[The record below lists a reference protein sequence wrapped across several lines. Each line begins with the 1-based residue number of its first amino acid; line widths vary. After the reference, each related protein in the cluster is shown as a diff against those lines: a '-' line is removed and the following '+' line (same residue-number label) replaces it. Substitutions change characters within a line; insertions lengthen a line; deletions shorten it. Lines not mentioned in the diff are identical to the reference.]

1 MPPRDFLIITDA
13 VAPLVEGEAPLAAAG
28 VSRALAAAG
37 HRTTVLSLGAP
48 ESVARVPGLARR
60 LRTISASIGDQT
72 LDLSLYEGRAVLSNS
87 QLMIIAAQPSG
98 RAQTAALLGS
108 AVKSLASDGLIAP
121 EVTIGW
127 GETAAAALSATS
139 AAVRLFV
146 LPSGRVGAPLSP
158 ADAQLLGTTLL
169 ADDLASRSLVA
180 LGSLSA
186 NAILAP
192 SASAARALGV
202 NAGLAARA
210 SDEPLVAVRFGS
222 DEPPND
228 PGTDPALV
236 ANYSPA
242 NLAGKIECRRA
253 IARRCSLAL
262 GPRTLL
268 LAIAPLRRDK
278 GGDVVL
284 AALERLSPHDVVAI
298 IPADGDPEMI
308 ERASLLAIENPGRL
322 AVLAGDDDATERQ
335 VRAAAD
341 ALLLADDDDR
351 TGRAAALAQRYG
363 TLPIAVDA
371 GANRDNL
378 IDYDPRS
385 ATGSALLYGSLDPF
399 QIESAIR
406 RAIALR
412 SDGDLWSP
420 LVKALLEIAPR
431 WSATAAAID
440 EICGQI

>member
-1 MPPRDFLIITDA
+1 VPTRDFLIITDA
-13 VAPLVEGEAPLAAAG
+13 VAPLVEGETPLAAAG

-60 LRTISASIGDQT
+60 LRTISASIGEQA

-87 QLMIIAAQPSG
+87 ELIIIGAQPSG

-108 AVKSLASDGLIAP
+108 AVKSLASDGLISP
-121 EVTIGW
+121 EVTIAW

-139 AAVRLFV
+139 ASVRLFV
-146 LPSGRVGAPLSP
+146 LPSGRIGAPLSA

-169 ADDLASRSLVA
+169 SDDLGTRSLVA

-192 SASAARALGV
+192 SASAARTLGSSAALS
-202 NAGLAARA
+202 ARA
-210 SDEPLVAVRFGS
+210 SDEPLVAIRFGS

-228 PGTDPALV
+228 PASDPALP
-236 ANYSPA
+236 ANYASG
-242 NLAGKIECRRA
+242 NLGGKIECRRA
-253 IARRCSLAL
+253 AARRCSLAL

-268 LAIAPLRRDK
+268 LTVAPLRREK
-278 GGDVVL
+278 GAEVVL
-284 AALERLSPHDVVAI
+284 SALERLRGFDVVTI
-298 IPADGDPEMI
+298 IPAGGDPDMG
-308 ERASLLAIENPGRL
+308 ERASLLAMENPGRIAML
-322 AVLAGDDDATERQ
+322 ATADEATERQ
-335 VRAAAD
+335 IRAAAD
-341 ALLLADDDDR
+341 AFLLADDDDR
-351 TGRAAALAQRYG
+351 TGRAAGLAQRYG

-378 IDYDPRS
+378 VDYDPRS
-385 ATGSALLYGSLDPF
+385 ATGSALLYGSLETF

-412 SDGDLWSP
+412 ADGDLWAP
-420 LVKALLEIAPR
+420 LVKALLDVAPR
-431 WSATAAAID
+431 WAAAASAI
-440 EICGQI
+440 EELCRQI

>member
-1 MPPRDFLIITDA
+1 M
-13 VAPLVEGEAPLAAAG
+13 APLMEGETPLAAAG

-48 ESVARVPGLARR
+48 ETVARVPGLARR
-60 LRTISASIGDQT
+60 LRTISASIGEQS

-87 QLMIIAAQPSG
+87 QLMIIGAQPSG
-98 RAQTAALLGS
+98 RAETAALLGS

-158 ADAQLLGTTLL
+158 ADAQLLGTSLL
-169 ADDLASRSLVA
+169 GGDDDVGSRSLVA

-192 SASAARALGV
+192 SASAARALGS
-202 NAGLAARA
+202 NPGLAARA
-210 SDEPLVAVRFGS
+210 SDEPLVAIRFGS

-228 PGTDPALV
+228 PATDPAL
-236 ANYSPA
+236 AAAYSSA

-253 IARRCSLAL
+253 VARRCSLAL

-268 LAIAPLRRDK
+268 LAVAPLRQRK

-284 AALERLSPHDVVAI
+284 SALERLSPYDVVAI
-298 IPADGDPEMI
+298 IPAGGDAELA
-308 ERASLLAIENPGRL
+308 ERANLLAIENPGRIS
-322 AVLAGDDDATERQ
+322 VLSATDEATERQ

-378 IDYDPRS
+378 VDYDPRS
-385 ATGSALLYGSLDPF
+385 ATGSALLYGSLDAF

-406 RAIALR
+406 RAAALR
-412 SDGDLWSP
+412 ADADLWSP
-420 LVKALLEIAPR
+420 LVKALLEQAPR
-431 WSATAAAID
+431 WAAAASAI
-440 EICGQI
+440 EELCGQI